1 MDQPSLQESAA
12 DRLLNLHH
20 AFSESAEFKA
30 CVESLA
36 EGSNATFDSVW
47 GSSCALLCSA
57 IAKRLSPLLVV
68 VNDAKA
74 ADRLLDDLPTV
85 FDQSVELFPACL
97 PRAAN
102 SLAIDLEFGDRLRM
116 VKSLMAG
123 EQPPIIVTT
132 VDALMQP
139 VPAEDDLRGNVRR
152 IAEGDVIDVGD
163 FVTWLT
169 EHGFHPTSAVELP
182 GEFSH
187 RGGII
192 DVFAADWVGP
202 VRIELFDD
210 EVESLRQFDTATQRS
225 VASLSQIEVSV
236 FDKSRTETEPFARYL
251 PNKTVVLYI
260 EPDGLREKAERA
272 IERCPNPD
280 ELIGWE
286 QTQKELAHL
295 AAATASEV
303 TSGHLGARWQLPVDS
318 VEQFSGD
325 IGDLRLQVDRIGIDP
340 SGNPA
345 DVIVVARVEGEL
357 ARVTEILST
366 TAAFQAGRIH
376 LGVGCVHDGYRL
388 RDQRT
393 VVVGCDQMFHRTE
406 LRRRGRKKLG
416 KAIDSFMDLREGD
429 LVVHLSHG
437 IGRFRGLKMLD
448 KDGQRT
454 EHLELE
460 FYGGTRMYVPAS
472 KIDLVQKYIGGSK
485 TRPVLAKIGGKT
497 WAKQKA
503 SVQNEIEDLASEMI
517 ELQAT
522 RDGRPGIAFGAD
534 TTWQAEFEHS
544 FPYRET
550 PDQLTAIEAIK
561 EDMQRAA
568 PMDRLLCGDVGFGKT
583 EVAMRAAFKAVENG
597 FQVGI
602 LVPTTILAEQHY
614 KNFNERMGEFP
625 LSIAKL
631 SRFCST
637 AEMKENLAGIA
648 SGRVDIAIG
657 THRLVSKDVKFHN
670 LGLVIIDEEQRFGV
684 QHKERLKTLRSSVD
698 VLTLSATPIPRTLH
712 MSLVGVRD
720 ISNLETAPEE
730 RSAVETK
737 VLRFNSKVIREAIL
751 RELSRGGQTY
761 FVHNR
766 VNDIRVIEERLRSI
780 VPEASIIVG
789 HGQMPTD
796 ELEDVMNDFIGGKYD
811 ILLATTIIESG
822 LDIPNANTIFINEAD
837 RYGLSDLHQLR
848 GRVGRYKHQ
857 AFCYLMIEPHKH
869 LNPTAGKRLQ
879 AIETFSEMGAGF
891 AISMRDL
898 EIRGAGNL
906 LGTQQS
912 GHIATIGYELYC
924 QLLEKAVRRL
934 KHMPA
939 KLSIHV
945 EVDLPVAAFLP
956 DEYVSDRRQKI
967 DLYRRLTRLEKFE
980 QVDELE
986 AEIIDRFGP
995 LPEPAARLMRLCQLK
1010 LEAAVWQVT
1019 AIYLQDKYLTFKF
1032 QDRRRFEQLA
1042 DGRKVLRIIDDQTA
1056 LVTLKS
1062 AKIEPDKMLSLVK
1075 SLLQPAT

>member
-1 MDQPSLQESAA
+1 MDQLSLQERAA
-12 DRLLNLHH
+12 DRLLNLHL
-20 AFSESAEFKA
+20 AFSENAEFKA

-36 EGSNATFDSVW
+36 EGGNATFDSVW

-57 IAKRLSPLLVV
+57 IAKQLSPLLVV

-74 ADRLLDDLPTV
+74 ADRLLDDLPSV
-85 FDQSVELFPACL
+85 FDQPIDLFPACL

-123 EQPPIIVTT
+123 EQPAIIVTT

-139 VPAEDDLRGNVRR
+139 VPAEDDLRGNVRP
-152 IAEGDVIDVGD
+152 IAEGDVIDVSD

-192 DVFAADWVGP
+192 DVFAADWTGP

-210 EVESLRQFDTATQRS
+210 EVESLRQFDTATQLS

-236 FDKSRTETEPFARYL
+236 FDKNQAETEPFARYL
-251 PNKTVVLYI
+251 PNNTIILYV
-260 EPDGLREKAERA
+260 EPDGLREQADRS
-272 IERCPNPD
+272 IERSPNPD

-295 AAATASEV
+295 AAATASEIS
-303 TSGHLGARWQLPVDS
+303 SGHLGARWQLPVDS

-325 IGDLRLQVDRIGIDP
+325 IGDLRLQVDRIGVDP

-345 DVIVVARVEGEL
+345 DVIVVARVAGEL
-357 ARVTEILST
+357 DRVNEILAT

-376 LGVGCVHDGYRL
+376 LAVGCTHQGYRL

-460 FYGGTRMYVPAS
+460 FHGGTRMYVPAS

-503 SVQNEIEDLASEMI
+503 SVQNAIEDLASEMI

-522 RDGRPGIAFGAD
+522 RDGRPGIAFGSD

-631 SRFCST
+631 SRFCSP
-637 AEMKENLAGIA
+637 AEMRENLAGIA
-648 SGRVDIAIG
+648 SGSIDIAIG
-657 THRLVSKDVKFHN
+657 THRLVSKDVEFHN

-698 VLTLSATPIPRTLH
+698 VLTMSATPIPRTLH

-766 VNDIRVIEERLRSI
+766 VNDIRLIEERLRSI

-980 QVDELE
+980 QVDELRE
-986 AEIIDRFGP
+986 EIVDRFGP

-1042 DGRKVLRIIDDQTA
+1042 AGRKVLRIIDEQTA

-1075 SLLQPAT
+1075 SLLQPET